1 MMTPVPSIDALE
13 RLREQASELAAR
25 AAEMTDHYNRTTW
38 IRLVMV
44 YFPIPFVVVMFRL
57 ELEAWAYYVAG
68 ALIIVSG
75 AVLYTLD
82 SAASAKV
89 DAAAAAAEKA
99 RQAYEEAR
107 QEVNP
112 L

>member
-1 MMTPVPSIDALE
+1 MVIPGTSIDGLE
-13 RLREQASELAAR
+13 RLRQQAVELAAR
-25 AAEMTDHYNRTTW
+25 AERITEHYNRTTW
-38 IRLVMV
+38 IRFVMV
-44 YFPIPFVVVMFRL
+44 FFPIPFVVVMFRL

-68 ALIIVSG
+68 ALFIISG

-107 QEVNP
+107 QEINP